1 MNVFNRPLV
10 LILCEELG
18 LAASLVFVLILIV
31 EYVLPGLIYPYI
43 STNYLLILVLACAI
57 VRLFLVSKNHKI

>member
-1 MNVFNRPLV
+1 MNAFNRSLV

-18 LAASLVFVLILIV
+18 LAASLIFVLV
-31 EYVLPGLIYPYI
+31 AVAEYALPGLIYPYI